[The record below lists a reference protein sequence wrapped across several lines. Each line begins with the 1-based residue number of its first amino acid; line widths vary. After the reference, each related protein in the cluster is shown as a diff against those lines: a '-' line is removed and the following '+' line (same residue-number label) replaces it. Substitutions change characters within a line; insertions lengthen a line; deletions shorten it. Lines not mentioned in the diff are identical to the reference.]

1 MKKHARFALLAL
13 ATAALL
19 SGPAQAQ
26 EVFSIDIPSGSPFA
40 AGDILTPGPFVL
52 IPDSGIDLAAALTG
66 AEIDGLSDGLDP
78 FNDELYFSV
87 DNASAGLPATAVAA
101 EFAGGG
107 LGPFDHPADV
117 YNTILTGS
125 NTLFRDGD
133 GFPNPGAAPG
143 FGLIEPFPAAMDNL
157 DAYDVGMI
165 GSPGPIYFTVGAAAS
180 NGFATD
186 AIHVVPTPG
195 GPPTIFAPGSALALV
210 PTDDID
216 AIFID
221 DLGATLVFDPAD
233 TVGLSLA
240 PGSPSLLAGSAL
252 DVAFGVGGA
261 MSPADVFVYI
271 GGGPAFYIPAG
282 VMGLL
287 PTDNIDALETVPEPA
302 TMSLLAIGA
311 AALIKRKR
319 S

>member
-1 MKKHARFALLAL
+1 MRTCTRLALLAVV
-13 ATAALL
+13 AAVL
-19 SGPAQAQ
+19 SGGAAHAQ

-40 AGDILTPGPFVL
+40 AGDILTPGPFVS
-52 IPDSGIDLAAALTG
+52 IPDVGIALAGALTG
-66 AEIDGLSDGLDP
+66 AEIDGLSDGMDP

-87 DNASAGLPATAVAA
+87 DNASMGLPATAVAA
-101 EFAGGG
+101 EFAGAGF
-107 LGPFDHPADV
+107 GPFDHPADV
-117 YNTILTGS
+117 FNTILTGT
-125 NTLFRDGD
+125 NALFRDGD

-143 FGLIEPFPAAMDNL
+143 FGLIEPFPTALDNL

-165 GSPGPIYFTVGAAAS
+165 GSPGPIYFTVGAAAPA
-180 NGFATD
+180 GFATD

-195 GPPTIFAPGSALALV
+195 GAPVIFAPGPALALV

-221 DLGATLVFDPAD
+221 DLGAPLAFDPAD

-252 DVAFGVGGA
+252 DLAFGVGAA
-261 MSPADVFVYI
+261 MSAADVFVYF
-271 GGGPAFYIPAG
+271 GGAPTLYIPAG
-282 VMGLL
+282 VLGLL
-287 PTDNIDALETVPEPA
+287 PTDNIDVLETVPEPA
-302 TMSLLAIGA
+302 TMSLLVIGA